1 MNINK
6 IIIEEFNKFLTEE
19 YYHDKEYFTFTQ
31 RLNNSYFSNFDS
43 FSTDFDTDITGS
55 DIIITWKVIFDLMN
69 NDAGIGRILVEVEN
83 IQGVFYY
90 SLMDKRTD
98 EVAPENEN
106 IQKDINEIKWNFNYN
121 NVILSNENALSIKE
135 LEFDIKN
142 KICIVVF

>member
-1 MNINK
+1 MSINK
-6 IIIEEFNKFLTEE
+6 IITEEFIKFLTEE

-55 DIIITWKVIFDLMN
+55 DINITWKVIFDLMN
-69 NDAGIGRILVEVEN
+69 NNAGISRILVEIEN

-90 SLMDKRTD
+90 SLMDRRTD

-106 IQKDINEIKWNFNYN
+106 IQKDINEIKWNFNYD
-121 NVILSNENALSIKE
+121 NVILGNENPLSIKE

-142 KICIVVF
+142 KTCTVKF